1 MKKFVFYFLP
11 FITLLLVTSCTEK
24 YKKEIEQLKSTND
37 SLLTQGSEKD
47 AFSMEYVKA
56 FNAIQ
61 ANLDSIKQKEQMIS
75 DISSESNPELKLKRE
90 DQINRDIDAIY
101 NLLIKN
107 RAIVAKLQNQLKNA
121 GLKNTEL
128 EKMIANLNYQ
138 IQSKDAEISLLKEEL
153 AGKNVQIR
161 DLEVNLEQKEAIN
174 RERAAQ
180 IEAKVLELNTV
191 YYIIGTRKNL
201 QEQQIVTKEGGFIG
215 LGKSSK
221 VNENFDKS
229 LFTKADLREL
239 RALPVFSKKAQLL
252 SIHPAGSYTLGE
264 DGAKTIDS
272 LYIIHPDDFW
282 SASKYLV
289 LMID

>member
-1 MKKFVFYFLP
+1 
-11 FITLLLVTSCTEK
+11 
-24 YKKEIEQLKSTND
+24 
-37 SLLTQGSEKD
+37 
-47 AFSMEYVKA
+47 MEDVKA

-75 DISSESNPELKLKRE
+75 DISSETNPELKLTKE

-107 RAIVAKLQNQLKNA
+107 RAIVTKLQNQLKNA
-121 GLKNTEL
+121 GLKNAEL

-161 DLEVNLEQKEAIN
+161 DLEANLEQKEALN

-215 LGKSSK
+215 LGKTSK

-239 RALPVFSKKAQLL
+239 HALPVFSKKAQLL
-252 SIHPAGSYTLGE
+252 SIHPAGSYSFGD

-272 LYIIHPDDFW
+272 LRIVHPDDFW

-289 LMID
+289 LLID

>member
-11 FITLLLVTSCTEK
+11 FVTLLLVSSCTEK
-24 YKKEIEQLKSTND
+24 YKKEIERLKSTND
-37 SLLTQGSEKD
+37 SLLTQGTEKD

-75 DISSESNPELKLKRE
+75 DISSESNPELKLKKE

-121 GLKNTEL
+121 GLKNAEL

-229 LFTKADLREL
+229 LFTKADLRDL

-272 LYIIHPDDFW
+272 LYIVHPDDFW